1 MNNNRSI
8 KLSTL
13 ILATLIV
20 LVAWM
25 RLAGLGRNPLTDSE
39 AVHALTAAATTP
51 DASPFWDVDG
61 VAAPVSA
68 SYYVFTT
75 MIFHL
80 FGLSDAAARVVSA
93 LAGLVLVLSPLI
105 LRKRIGTAH
114 SLIAVLVLAIATSG
128 WTIARTADGSALAAT
143 ALVLFVFLAW
153 SAESSDGRR
162 VRLLLAAG
170 ALGFAL
176 ASGPIVLQGLFGLL
190 VAFGLSRILLSR
202 DRKPFEE
209 FKRLFAI
216 KSGVWVSLVVML
228 LVASGVGFYW
238 NGLAGLGGS
247 LTEWLHG
254 WTEPG
259 TQSAIAYIVMLVS
272 YEPLFVVMGIVGAV
286 LAWRRKE
293 SLGQAASLWALGSLF
308 SGLVYPAR
316 SAAEIVFV
324 VLPLALLV
332 AYTISVLIERIS
344 QRGVGLELVGLT
356 GVLLVLTASAWI
368 SLVGYANGFILEYTP
383 SDPGLILLVFSALI
397 IMAVS
402 LLLFFGLG
410 WSWGVVAD
418 TLGIAA
424 TLVLAAITLS
434 AVWRLNFT
442 PLATSAREL
451 WRPEVTTNGM
461 RLLTDTLDN
470 ASLAYAGRT
479 DEIAVEVQS
488 EVNPALAWALRGY
501 NQAGGEFN
509 SLAEPSPAVL
519 ALELNSGTNL
529 LADYMGQGMALKER
543 RDWEGSLPS
552 NLLQWFVLR
561 SAPTELERW
570 ILWVRMDIATLGDV
584 GLTDIE

>member
-1 MNNNRSI
+1 
-8 KLSTL
+8 
-13 ILATLIV
+13 
-20 LVAWM
+20 
-25 RLAGLGRNPLTDSE
+25 
-39 AVHALTAAATTP
+39 
-51 DASPFWDVDG
+51 
-61 VAAPVSA
+61 
-68 SYYVFTT
+68 
-75 MIFHL
+75 
-80 FGLSDAAARVVSA
+80 
-93 LAGLVLVLSPLI
+93 
-105 LRKRIGTAH
+105 
-114 SLIAVLVLAIATSG
+114 
-128 WTIARTADGSALAAT
+128 
-143 ALVLFVFLAW
+143 
-153 SAESSDGRR
+153 
-162 VRLLLAAG
+162 
-170 ALGFAL
+170 
-176 ASGPIVLQGLFGLL
+176 
-190 VAFGLSRILLSR
+190 
-202 DRKPFEE
+202 
-209 FKRLFAI
+209 
-216 KSGVWVSLVVML
+216 
-228 LVASGVGFYW
+228 
-238 NGLAGLGGS
+238 
-247 LTEWLHG
+247 
-254 WTEPG
+254 
-259 TQSAIAYIVMLVS
+259 
-272 YEPLFVVMGIVGAV
+272 VGAV

-332 AYTISVLIERIS
+332 AYTISVLIERIV

-434 AVWRLNFT
+434 AAWRLNFT

-488 EVNPALAWALRGY
+488 EVNPALAWALRDY

-509 SLAEPSPAVL
+509 SLAEPSQAVL

-543 RDWEGSLPS
+543 RDWEGSLPP

>member
-1 MNNNRSI
+1 LNNNRSVR
-8 KLSTL
+8 LGTVL
-13 ILATLIV
+13 LATLIV

-25 RLAGLGRNPLTDSE
+25 RLADLGRNPLTDYE
-39 AVHALTAAATTP
+39 AVHALTSASTTP
-51 DASPFWDVDG
+51 DASPFWDIDG

-75 MIFHL
+75 MIFQF
-80 FGLSDAAARVVSA
+80 FGLSDATARVVSA
-93 LAGLVLVLSPLI
+93 LAGIVLVLSPLI

-128 WTIARTADGSALAAT
+128 WTIARTADGSALAA
-143 ALVLFVFLAW
+143 AGLVLFVFLAW
-153 SAESSDGRR
+153 SADSPDGRR
-162 VRLLLAAG
+162 DRLLLAAG

-176 ASGPIVLQGLFGLL
+176 ASGPLVMQGLFGLL
-190 VAFGLSRILLSR
+190 IAFGLSRILASR

-238 NGLAGLGGS
+238 NGLAG
-247 LTEWLHG
+247 
-254 WTEPG
+254 WTELG
-259 TQSAIAYIVMLVS
+259 TQSAIAYAVMLLA

-286 LAWRRKE
+286 LAWRRKD
-293 SLGQAASLWALGSLF
+293 SLGQAASLWAIGSLF

-316 SAAEIVFV
+316 SAAEIIFV
-324 VLPLALLV
+324 VLPLSLLV
-332 AYTISVLIERIS
+332 AYAISVLIERIA

-368 SLVGYANGFILEYTP
+368 SLIGYANGYILEYTP

-418 TLGIAA
+418 TLGITA

-434 AVWRLNFT
+434 AAWRLNFT

-451 WRPEVTTNGM
+451 WRPEVTTIGI

-501 NQAGGEFN
+501 NRNLRLTRHWRGRCAVTIVQGVN
-509 SLAEPSPAVL
+509 STPWQIPPRQFSLWSQILQSTCSPTIW
-519 ALELNSGTNL
+519 GR
-529 LADYMGQGMALKER
+529 GWR
-543 RDWEGSLPS
+543 
-552 NLLQWFVLR
+552 
-561 SAPTELERW
+561 
-570 ILWVRMDIATLGDV
+570 
-584 GLTDIE
+584 